1 MRPIPSGP
9 RPPEP
14 KPQRLRI
21 TFAKTEP
28 MRFTSNLDVQTA
40 LERMFRR
47 AQLPVLHTQGYN
59 PRPKLHIAAA
69 LPLGVTGRAEVA
81 DVWLERPMDVHQV
94 RRKLERAQPPGL
106 RIRHVEEVPL
116 DEPALQ
122 NRVRAAEYEVRFLEP
137 VVDLAERVA
146 RLMAADHLHR
156 PKPGKRGGTYD
167 LRPLIEALEV
177 RPQRVDEPAPRL
189 WMRLRAEPGATGRPD
204 EVLDAL
210 GLPWEIARVERTRL
224 IWSEP

>member
-1 MRPIPSGP
+1 MRPIPH
-9 RPPEP
+9 PPKP
-14 KPQRLRI
+14 AVKPQRLRL

-47 AQLPVLHTQGYN
+47 ANLPLLHTQGYN
-59 PRPKLHIAAA
+59 PRPKIQIAAA
-69 LPLGVTGRAEVA
+69 LPLGVTGQAEVA
-81 DVWLERPMDVHQV
+81 DFWLETPMDVMQV

-106 RIRHVEEVPL
+106 RVRALQEVPL
-116 DEPALQ
+116 DEPPLQ
-122 NRVRAAEYEVRFLEP
+122 NRVYAAEYEVRFLEP

-146 RLMAADHLHR
+146 RLLQESSLIR

-177 RPQRVDEPAPRL
+177 LPQRVDEPAPRL
-189 WMRLRAEPGATGRPD
+189 RMRLRAEPGATGRPD

-224 IWSEP
+224 FWSDA